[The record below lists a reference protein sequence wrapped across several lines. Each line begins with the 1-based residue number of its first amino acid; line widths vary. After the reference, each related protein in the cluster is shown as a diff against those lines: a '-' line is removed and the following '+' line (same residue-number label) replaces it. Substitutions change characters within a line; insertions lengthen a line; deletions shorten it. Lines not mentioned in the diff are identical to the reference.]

1 MPAVDPP
8 LNAFPYRDFR
18 RTYEFAHPQGTSVK
32 LTINNASRTVP
43 DDQLEEPLLWVL
55 RDTLGLV
62 GTRYGCDSGICGN
75 CNVLIDGA
83 ATRSCQRTPSQ
94 VEAGKITTLEGLAN
108 GDALEQLHPVQQAF
122 LENPLQC
129 CWCMT
134 GHIIEAV
141 ALLERNPNP
150 TSDQIDETMNRN
162 YCRCGGYNNIR
173 KNVVRAAELMA
184 KKATS

>member
-8 LNAFPYRDFR
+8 VTAFPYRDLR
-18 RTYEFAHPQGTSVK
+18 RTEEFAHPQGISVK
-32 LTINNASRTVP
+32 LTINNASQTVP
-43 DDQLEEPLLWVL
+43 VDQHEEPLLWVL

-75 CNVLIDGA
+75 CNVLVDGA
-83 ATRSCQRTPSQ
+83 ATRSCQKTPSQ
-94 VEAGKITTLEGLAN
+94 VEASKITTLEGLAK
-108 GDALEQLHPVQQAF
+108 GDAVEQLHPVQQAF

-141 ALLERNPNP
+141 ALLELNPNP

-173 KNVVRAAELMA
+173 KNVVRAAEIMA